1 MKTIALR
8 TPHSKVSPMHKV
20 SKILLASVLAVTP
33 LTFALSA
40 EVAKAEVAAQKAPS
54 VTVMAAVK
62 REIIERLPVSGSI
75 LSRQEVSVGTDAAG
89 LLVTELNADI
99 GDIVKTGDVLA
110 RLDTAALQTQLA
122 QFEAQE
128 AQNAAAK
135 AQNEAQIVDAEIA
148 VRQAQESFDRA
159 KKLAKSGVTATASLD
174 TARNSLDSA
183 NAKLNTATQG
193 LSAVG
198 AQARLIVAQK
208 SELKLRIEKADVK
221 APADGLILARNAQL
235 GALVSG
241 AGGPLFRIAW
251 TGKFEVVAD
260 VPEVTLSRVKVGA
273 PTSFTVT
280 GIDEPLLGTVRL
292 IGPEIMA
299 TTRLGKVYLTLP
311 ENTNVRPGAFARGE
325 IELVR
330 RVAISVPESA
340 LLYREKEVYLQIVK
354 DGVVESRV
362 VTTGARAN
370 GFVEISQG
378 VAEDEDVVARAG
390 TFIANGDRVTAVR
403 VEELTGATK

>member
-1 MKTIALR
+1 MKTLPSQQLKASLMQKINSLLVASLLMA
-8 TPHSKVSPMHKV
+8 TPVTLSHSQEVKTETSAHKGPAVSV
-20 SKILLASVLAVTP
+20 
-33 LTFALSA
+33 
-40 EVAKAEVAAQKAPS
+40 VAAI
-54 VTVMAAVK
+54 K
-62 REIIERLPVSGSI
+62 REIIERLPVSGSV
-75 LSRQEVSVGTDAAG
+75 LSRQEVSVGTDVAG

-99 GDIVKTGDVLA
+99 GDTVKAGDILA

-135 AQNEAQIVDAEIA
+135 AQNEAQIVDAQIA

-159 KKLAKSGVTATASLD
+159 KKLAKSGVTAAASLD

-193 LSAVG
+193 LAAVD
-198 AQARLIVAQK
+198 AQAKLISAQK
-208 SELKLRIEKADVK
+208 SEVKLRIEKAEVK

-273 PTSFTVT
+273 PTSFIVT
-280 GIDEPLLGTVRL
+280 GIDAPLTGTVRL

-299 TTRLGKVYLTLP
+299 TTRLGKVFLTLP
-311 ENTNVRPGAFARGE
+311 ENASIKPGAFARGE
-325 IELVR
+325 IELIR

-340 LLYREKEVYLQIVK
+340 LLYRDKEVYLQVVK
-354 DGVVESRV
+354 DGVVESRAV
-362 VTTGARAN
+362 KTGARAK

-378 VAEDEDVVARAG
+378 LAENEDVVARAG
-390 TFIANGDRVTAVR
+390 TFIANGDKVTAIR
-403 VEELTGATK
+403 AQETTGATE

>member
-1 MKTIALR
+1 MR
-8 TPHSKVSPMHKV
+8 KVSPLLIASIMATMSV
-20 SKILLASVLAVTP
+20 SLAYAQETN
-33 LTFALSA
+33 TDGAT
-40 EVAKAEVAAQKAPS
+40 QKAPS
-54 VTVMAAVK
+54 VTVVVAQK
-62 REIIERLPVSGSI
+62 REIIERLPVSGSVI
-75 LSRQEVSVGTDAAG
+75 ARQEVSVGTDVAG

-99 GDIVKTGDVLA
+99 GDMVKQGDVLA

-128 AQNAAAK
+128 AQNAASK
-135 AQNEAQIVDAEIA
+135 AQNEAQIIDAQIA

-183 NAKLNTATQG
+183 NAKLNTANQG
-193 LSAVG
+193 LAAVE
-198 AQARLIVAQK
+198 AQAKLIKAQK
-208 SELKLRIEKADVK
+208 SELTLRIEKAEVK

-241 AGGPLFRIAW
+241 AAGPLFRIAW
-251 TGKFEVVAD
+251 TGKFEVAAD
-260 VPEVTLSRVKVGA
+260 VPEVTLSRVKVDA

-280 GIDEPLLGTVRL
+280 GINEPLIGTVRL

-299 TTRLGKVYLTLP
+299 NTRLGKVYLTLP
-311 ENTNVRPGAFARGE
+311 ENAGIRPGAFARGS

-340 LLYREKEVYLQIVK
+340 LQYRDKEVYLQVVK
-354 DGVVESRV
+354 DGVIESRTV
-362 VTTGARAN
+362 KIGARSE
-370 GFVEISQG
+370 GVVEVSQG
-378 VAEDEDVVARAG
+378 LAENEDVVARAG
-390 TFIANGDRVTAVR
+390 TFVANGDRVTAIR
-403 VEELTGATK
+403 VDEKTGATK